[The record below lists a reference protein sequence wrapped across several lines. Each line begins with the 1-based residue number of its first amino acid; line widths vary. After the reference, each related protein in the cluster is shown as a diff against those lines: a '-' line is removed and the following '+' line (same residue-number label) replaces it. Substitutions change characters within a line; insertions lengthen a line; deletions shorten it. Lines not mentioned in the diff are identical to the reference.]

1 MSAPAWPSKVRQKT
15 DELCSPART
24 RTAGSTWI
32 GVILRRLGNGMAD
45 ESKTG
50 ILGHLPPLPRAA
62 LNNSV
67 IAMEQAYRQRKGL
80 PLLSDADIEALKA
93 GQPMPWEVGDG
104 GSPTAPA
111 SAPATPAAAPVTPLA
126 PPAFAPTAAASSA
139 GSISP
144 DVAKWV
150 AEGKKWSK
158 SAIAAEQ
165 ARRSRKGLPALN
177 DAEASAL
184 LGEPVEASAPP
195 AVAAAS
201 PAVAV
206 APAAPSGPI
215 STEVAKWVAEGKKW
229 SKSSIAAE
237 QARRGRKGL
246 PALTDAEMTALLGEP
261 AAATA
266 PAAVAAPAAKPGAA
280 APRPAAGPPSAAA
293 TVSRGGESSTY
304 VGTPAVGTS
313 RAAASAGVASVGPE
327 DNEINQSRRR
337 FAWAAF
343 AAFMTAWFIAFFR
356 FFLPRTLFEPAT
368 SFKIGYPA
376 DYGLGVD
383 TKFQQKYR
391 IWVDRT
397 PDRIFVIYARCTHLG
412 CTPDWKPAENK
423 FKCPCHGSG
432 YDSEGVNFEGP
443 APRPMDR
450 ARLEVAPDGQILV
463 DVSKL
468 YQWPKGQPSQF
479 NDPGAFLPT

>member
-1 MSAPAWPSKVRQKT
+1 
-15 DELCSPART
+15 
-24 RTAGSTWI
+24 
-32 GVILRRLGNGMAD
+32 MAD

-50 ILGHLPPLPRAA
+50 ILGHLPPLPRPA

-67 IAMEQAYRQRKGL
+67 IGMEQAYRQRKGL

-93 GQPMPWEVGDG
+93 GQPMSWEEG
-104 GSPTAPA
+104 GVPAPAAPA
-111 SAPATPAAAPVTPLA
+111 SP
-126 PPAFAPTAAASSA
+126 PPAQVAAPTAAA
-139 GSISP
+139 
-144 DVAKWV
+144 
-150 AEGKKWSK
+150 
-158 SAIAAEQ
+158 
-165 ARRSRKGLPALN
+165 PA
-177 DAEASAL
+177 
-184 LGEPVEASAPP
+184 
-195 AVAAAS
+195 
-201 PAVAV
+201 
-206 APAAPSGPI
+206 APAAAAGGI
-215 STEVAKWVAEGKKW
+215 SEEVAKWVAQGNKW
-229 SKSSIAAE
+229 SKSTIAAE

-246 PALTDAEMTALLGEP
+246 PPLNNAEMSALLGEPVETTAPATAVPTPAAAAPAAKAPSGPISAEVAKWVAQGNKWSKSTIAAEQARRGRKSLPALTDAEVAALLGEP
-261 AAATA
+261 AAAEA
-266 PAAVAAPAAKPGAA
+266 PAAAPVAAAAKPAA
-280 APRPAAGPPSAAA
+280 AARPAAGPPSAAA
-293 TVSRGGESSTY
+293 TVGRGEGSNTY

-327 DNEINQSRRR
+327 DNDVNRGRRS

-376 DYGLGVD
+376 DFGLGVD
-383 TKFQQKYR
+383 TKFQQKFR

-432 YDSEGVNFEGP
+432 YDSEGINFEGP

-450 ARLEVAPDGQILV
+450 AKVEVAPDGQILV

-468 YQWPKGQPSQF
+468 YQWPKGQPTHF
-479 NDPGAFLPT
+479 NDPGAYLPT